1 MKYYIETYGCQLNV
15 AESDAIE
22 LILKGLSVEKCENPI
37 DADFIIINTCSVRA
51 SAENRVWGRLGFFS
65 SLKREKGSLKIIFTG
80 CMASRIADEL
90 KKKAPFIDYII
101 SNNEKGEIPFII
113 EGGKEEKRE
122 SYSFL
127 SSYYKEGSFSSY
139 VPIMNGCNNFC
150 SYCIVPYVRG
160 REVSRPVSEII
171 NEVKHLGSSGVKEIT
186 LLGQNVNSYSR
197 TDEDGVSID
206 FPTLLERIL
215 PHLGSIE
222 YVRFESPHPKDFSD
236 RLISVMASSEKI
248 ARHIHLPLQS
258 GSSRIL
264 KLMNRKYDRESFMFL
279 VDKIRKGLPDVTFST
294 DVMVGFPTETEE
306 EYQETISMMDYMET
320 VEAFMYYFN
329 PREGTKAFSMD
340 GQIPLEEKTRRLE
353 ELINKQLDR
362 ARRIKESLLPFTSKA
377 IVLGRTRDD
386 ERKFL
391 ARNEHN
397 YMISFEPKKEHGEGD
412 IVDLLFQSLKGNT
425 FTGVEL

>member
-15 AESDAIE
+15 AESDAIG

-80 CMASRIADEL
+80 CMASHIAEEL